1 MIQFQCRKRINRLY
15 VSFSILG
22 EKNDVVH
29 TDGGEESAIMKG
41 ILSGMG
47 EIPTWQFKNGVNYLT
62 FTLKKKKLSPAVSL
76 LAAVALALF
85 CGMVSSF
92 LPEKTVNF
100 LSEEMITPVFD
111 TFMGLLSAFASPLI
125 FLSVAGSIY
134 NIGDIAT
141 LGKVGKRMISRFLW
155 MTLIF
160 TTVFGIAILPLFPL
174 AGSGNSSFRLSEL
187 LEMVLGIVP
196 DNFFTPFLE
205 GNPLQIIFL
214 AALAGMAL
222 LILGNRALIVSQ
234 FLEQANAII
243 LLIMENI
250 SAFVPVF
257 IFGSLFNMILGKN
270 FSVLLKAYKVPL
282 VMLLGD
288 VFLMV

>member
-1 MIQFQCRKRINRLY
+1 
-15 VSFSILG
+15 
-22 EKNDVVH
+22 
-29 TDGGEESAIMKG
+29 
-41 ILSGMG
+41 MG

-62 FTLKKKKLSPAVSL
+62 FILKKKKLSPAVSL

-100 LSEEMITPVFD
+100 LSEEMIMPVFD
-111 TFMGLLSAFASPLI
+111 TFMGLLSAVAGSLI
-125 FLSVAGSIY
+125 FLSVAGGIY
-134 NIGDIAT
+134 NIGNIAT
-141 LGKVGKRMISRFLW
+141 LGKVGKRMNGRFLW

-174 AGSGNSSFRLSEL
+174 AGSGSSSFRLSEL

-214 AALAGMAL
+214 L
-222 LILGNRALIVSQ
+222 
-234 FLEQANAII
+234 
-243 LLIMENI
+243 
-250 SAFVPVF
+250 
-257 IFGSLFNMILGKN
+257 SLQGWQC
-270 FSVLLKAYKVPL
+270 
-282 VMLLGD
+282 
-288 VFLMV
+288 